1 MCVFVQGLMVQR
13 CSKCLYLPFCLELS
27 SFQAWFPEMP
37 QSAAESRRPFVGLKS
52 RYTPGFTMVKDFMSL
67 KRGCLHVNK
76 LGRTVF
82 PAKDWLLPRLILH
95 SLSKKGEGFYCK
107 MINCGLDGK
116 LWLVFASACHCFH
129 LRWRLD
135 DPTQELVEDTSEFF
149 VETLKAAFADRQLPI
164 CAVLTTVLNWDYIYD
179 ISECMHKPPRLFMT
193 LHLEVRVDTIFLSC
207 F

>member
-27 SFQAWFPEMP
+27 SCQAWFPEMP

-67 KRGCLHVNK
+67 KRSCLHVNK

-107 MINCGLDGK
+107 MINCGWSLLQHVIVSIFAGASMIRPRSLLK
-116 LWLVFASACHCFH
+116 TPLSSLW
-129 LRWRLD
+129 RR
-135 DPTQELVEDTSEFF
+135 
-149 VETLKAAFADRQLPI
+149 
-164 CAVLTTVLNWDYIYD
+164 
-179 ISECMHKPPRLFMT
+179 
-193 LHLEVRVDTIFLSC
+193 
-207 F
+207 